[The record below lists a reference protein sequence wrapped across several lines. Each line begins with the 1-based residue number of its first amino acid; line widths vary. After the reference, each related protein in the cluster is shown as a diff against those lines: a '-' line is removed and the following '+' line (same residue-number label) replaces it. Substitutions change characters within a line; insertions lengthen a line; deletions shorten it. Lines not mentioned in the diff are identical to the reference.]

1 MGNADD
7 PSFKE
12 RRKYKRA
19 GMKAD
24 VEYKV
29 LRLLPHAIEC
39 EKPAPKRR
47 AESVNISI
55 GGMQIV
61 DDVELPAGQIIQV
74 RFKPEN
80 NEKIINAFARV
91 RWSNYDSQLGKH
103 RIGMEFYYLNSSDRD
118 SIKKITEDKT

>member
-1 MGNADD
+1 MGDAGNTG
-7 PSFKE
+7 FTE

-29 LRLLPHAIEC
+29 LRLLPQSIEC
-39 EKPAPKRR
+39 GRPVLKRR
-47 AESVNISI
+47 AESVNISL

-61 DDVELPAGQIIQV
+61 DDAGLPAGQIIQV
-74 RFKPEN
+74 RFRPKN

-103 RIGMEFYYLNSSDRD
+103 RIGMEFYYLKNRD
-118 SIKKITEDKT
+118 INEIKKITEE